1 MIDYHQL
8 VYQLSISWSI
18 CYLFFIFSFQQ
29 GENTIKK
36 FNPKNKHITTLLIKW
51 NVEFLTLTSYR
62 EKIDNAKIE
71 KKT

>member
-1 MIDYHQL
+1 LIIINLFIDHQFL
-8 VYQLSISWSI
+8 DQYA
-18 CYLFFIFSFQQ
+18 YLFFIFSFQQ

-36 FNPKNKHITTLLIKW
+36 FNPKNKHVATLLIKW
-51 NVEFLTLTSYR
+51 NVEFLTLTSYK